1 MEKVRKSG
9 YLNSEYKLFYLTDNT
24 PGEFEYHYHDF
35 HKLLIFMEGDVTYSV
50 EGRDYNLQPGD
61 IILIN
66 AGEIHRPR
74 IRSQIPYRRMIAYI
88 SPEFC
93 ASCQENG
100 FSMDYCFEQAKKM
113 KSNLIQLPEN
123 VAHRLQV
130 IVKDL
135 VDTFE
140 KEMFCGNLYQKMK
153 LMEYLILLNQSIL
166 EETGVYLQART
177 ANPMIREILD
187 YINEHITE
195 ELSVD
200 RIAEHMY
207 MNRSYLMH
215 LFKKETGYTIGKY
228 ITEKRLFLSNHLI
241 SQGLTITEACYK
253 SGFQNYSTFFQAYRN
268 KYHVSPNKG
277 RVQIDIFSHKEGIL

>member
-1 MEKVRKSG
+1 MSNYRKSG
-9 YLNSEYKLFYLTDNT
+9 YLKSEYKLFYLTDSK

-35 HKLLIFMEGDVTYSV
+35 HKLLIFMEGDVTYSI
-50 EGRDYNLQPGD
+50 EGRDYDLQSGD

-66 AGEIHRPR
+66 AGEIHRPK

-88 SPEFC
+88 SQDFF
-93 ASCQENG
+93 SSYQEDG
-100 FSMDYCFEQAKKM
+100 FSLFYCFEQAKKM
-113 KSNLIQLPEN
+113 NSNLIQLPKN
-123 VAHRLQV
+123 GANRLQP

-135 VDTFE
+135 VNSFV
-140 KEMFCGNLYQKMK
+140 KENFCGNLYQKIK
-153 LMEYLILLNQSIL
+153 LVEYLILLNQYIL

-177 ANPMIREILD
+177 DNPLIRNILD

-195 ELSVD
+195 ELSID

-215 LFKKETGYTIGKY
+215 LFKAETGYTIGKY

-241 SQGLTITEACYK
+241 SQGIPITEACYK
-253 SGFQNYSTFFQAYRN
+253 SGFQNYSTFFQAYKNR
-268 KYHVSPNKG
+268 YHVSPKKG
-277 RVQIDIFSHKEGIL
+277 QNVTEK